1 MGLVTVNGFYKHDF
15 YKVGSAPFPERWKSV
30 GTQSNRG
37 TKYTVCGGVT
47 RVTNFVISGIYPRK
61 GSFSLI
67 KGRNVQLSL
76 QLRTSPKPVYINIF
90 DKAYSGK
97 TLNDTFV
104 TLLNSRD
111 FHKSLSVFF
120 EGPWRMA
127 CTENLPLTRTT
138 LRLILAVCVL
148 FCLQKPAESN
158 PVNSKQVSEGIVST
172 FIPYLSLYRF
182 NFICSY

>member
-67 KGRNVQLSL
+67 KGRNVHLSL
-76 QLRTSPKPVYINIF
+76 QLRTSPKRVYTLHLRQGQQRQNIDQYPYF
-90 DKAYSGK
+90 RYVVERQRFSQI
-97 TLNDTFV
+97 V
-104 TLLNSRD
+104 VSI
-111 FHKSLSVFF
+111 FF
-120 EGPWRMA
+120 EGPWSGEWLAQKIYPWR
-127 CTENLPLTRTT
+127 E
-138 LRLILAVCVL
+138 RLFAWSSQFASYFVYKNPRRVIRSIRSK
-148 FCLQKPAESN
+148 FQKE
-158 PVNSKQVSEGIVST
+158 
-172 FIPYLSLYRF
+172 L
-182 NFICSY
+182 